1 VVCPFFTVRWEGS
14 LSSLQTGMDAVLEQ
28 MQIEFLSGRDEK
40 GTRDI
45 IKMCRKYE
53 GPLGARAVM

>member
-1 VVCPFFTVRWEGS
+1 
-14 LSSLQTGMDAVLEQ
+14 MDAVLEQ